1 MAQGV
6 LKEIGLFSVQDMIE
20 PDAIADVNFFMG
32 DLNFRINSTYEKHVD
47 RVEQSAQMME
57 LD

>member
-1 MAQGV
+1 MPKRILMAQGV

-47 RVEQSAQMME
+47 RVE
-57 LD
+57 